1 MLSQKIIISN
11 KSGLHLRP
19 ASELSKIAINCK
31 STITIIKDDKQVNP
45 KSILNL
51 MNAGIKCGDEITI
64 ECSGDTEEQDLRI
77 IMNAILGNP
86 KEKQ

>member
-31 STITIIKDDKQVNP
+31 SNITIIKEDKRVNP

-51 MNAGIKCGDEITI
+51 MNAGIKYGDEITI
-64 ECSGDTEEQDLRI
+64 ECSGDTEEQDFSI
-77 IMNAILGNP
+77 IVNYILGSP
-86 KEKQ
+86 KE